1 MMNPTIQKSI
11 EEASHVI
18 GKTWP
23 LYSFVTSNPLSGY
36 EEMSFEKAVKQ
47 ARKILNANVFPEAG
61 LFRQAWEKGEIEEN
75 ILLALLQENQL
86 LESPAYYL
94 RQMANQKPIES
105 KNSQHDLDRIMA
117 KWLAAFM
124 DEGLAE
130 WEMPNKKE
138 GFYSAWRKLVVYD
151 NDMPKIAIGDIPKTK
166 TEALEKLLKG
176 YSTSDFTKIFTWHL
190 AALPGWTGYIN
201 HRTTYTSQW
210 QQEYPITLEDY
221 LAVRLWVAK
230 IIDAEIYP
238 EDRDTSTIS
247 TLSKLQYT
255 WLRAWEKSWQK
266 ELVKVLDKQ
275 QNSNQTSKKEEQVP
289 DAQLVFCIDTR
300 SELIR
305 RHVENKGHYETFG
318 YAGFFGIAMDYEDL
332 NDGLTR
338 KSCPPILNSAY
349 HVSETPQDNRTQKV
363 ADYKRKNEVANFK
376 KYFLK
381 RMKNML
387 PSAFGYVEGAG
398 FFYGMSLI
406 ARTLSPGYL
415 YRFNKTNTPDYESI
429 CEPDIKNTCTTEL
442 PSLDIPLEEKV
453 AIVKGAF
460 DLMGWEKL
468 APLVLFIGHGS
479 HSANNPFGSSLDCG
493 ACAASPGRHNA
504 RMLAKIANIPEV
516 RQALKANHTIE
527 IPASTIFIGGEHNT
541 TTDEIVLFDSEIP
554 ESHKNQL
561 QKLKLNLIATQET
574 ATQERLA
581 VANNSI
587 AVAHKNANNWGET
600 RPEWGL
606 AKNAGFVI
614 GPRELT
620 KHNNLDGRCF
630 LHSYNWERDTS
641 GKALEAIMQGP
652 MVVTQWINNHYYFST
667 VDNEVFGGG
676 SKITHNIT
684 GKFAVV
690 QGNGGDIK
698 MGLPLQSVKE
708 TDQEM
713 YHQPLR
719 LSVAI
724 QAPISRVSEI
734 LLRNEHLKNLLDN
747 EWIYLMVMNPLDGN
761 KIHHYEKNLNWVA
774 VNKKSNS
781 NQVVEMMTL

>member
-1 MMNPTIQKSI
+1 MP
-11 EEASHVI
+11 
-18 GKTWP
+18 
-23 LYSFVTSNPLSGY
+23 
-36 EEMSFEKAVKQ
+36 FEKALKQ
-47 ARKILNANVFPEAG
+47 ARKFLNANVFPESMV
-61 LFRQAWEKGEIEEN
+61 FRQAWEKGEIDKKV
-75 ILLALLQENQL
+75 LLKLLGEKQL
-86 LESPAYYL
+86 LESPEYYL
-94 RQMANQKPIES
+94 QQMASHKKS
-105 KNSQHDLDRIMA
+105 DVKNSQHDLDRIMA

-130 WEMPNKKE
+130 WEMPNKSE
-138 GFYSAWRKLVVYD
+138 GFYSAWRKLAVYD
-151 NDMPKIAIGDIPKTK
+151 TDMPKMAIGEIPKTK
-166 TEALEKLLKG
+166 TEALAAMMDG
-176 YSTSDFTKIFTWHL
+176 YSSTDFTKIFTYHL

-201 HRTTYTSQW
+201 HRNTYDSQW

-230 IIDAEIYP
+230 KIDAEIYP
-238 EDRDTSTIS
+238 EDNETAT
-247 TLSKLQYT
+247 TLSISSLQYI
-255 WLRAWEKSWQK
+255 WLKAWEKSWQN
-266 ELVKVLDKQ
+266 ELVEVLDNQ
-275 QNSNQTSKKEEQVP
+275 QISSSTEEKEQQVP

-332 NDGLTR
+332 KDGLTR

-349 HVSETPQDNRTQKV
+349 HVSEIPQERHIEKV
-363 ADYKRKNEVANFK
+363 QAYKQNNDVSNFK
-376 KYFLK
+376 DYFLK

-398 FFYGMSLI
+398 FFYGMSLL
-406 ARTLSPGYL
+406 ARTILPGYL
-415 YRFNKTNTPDYESI
+415 YRFNQNNAADYESI
-429 CEPDIKNTCTTEL
+429 FEPQIRNTCTPEQTHV
-442 PSLDIPLEEKV
+442 DIPLAEKV

-479 HSANNPFGSSLDCG
+479 QSANNPFGSSLDCG

-516 RQALKANHTIE
+516 RQALKENHGIE

-541 TTDEIVLFDSEIP
+541 TTDEILLFDSEMP
-554 ESHKNQL
+554 DSHKNQL
-561 QKLKLNLIATQET
+561 QRLKLNLLKTQQT

-581 VANNSI
+581 IANKSVALAN
-587 AVAHKNANNWGET
+587 KKANNWSET

-606 AKNAGFVI
+606 AKNAGFIV
-614 GPRELT
+614 GSRELT
-620 KHNNLDGRCF
+620 KSNNLDGRCF
-630 LHSYNWERDTS
+630 LHSYNWEKDKS

-698 MGLPLQSVKE
+698 MGLPLQSVME
-708 TDQEM
+708 SDVEM

-724 QAPISRVSEI
+724 QAPLARVSDI
-734 LLRNEHLKNLLDN
+734 LLRNVHLKSLLDN
-747 EWIYLMVMNPLDGN
+747 EWIYLMVMDPLDGN
-761 KIHHYEKNLNWVA
+761 KIHQYQQDGNWGSTNQKSIVSNVIEMIA
-774 VNKKSNS
+774 V
-781 NQVVEMMTL
+781 